1 MWHWSWK
8 GWSPRKFSNTRNI
21 SITSRPIYY
30 PSMSIGARLIILDK
44 RDINGRSSRIRS
56 PCNDSSPFVPPGSPF
71 LFLSSRWW
79 GRSFVCLPHKS
90 HRIRNLPS
98 LSLIFAQGTRGR
110 KPLIYALPDRSIVRS
125 FVRRKF
131 EVWSPKSKAGIT
143 LSPVATLKTDKTGE
157 REQGWSGKC
166 KLEKKKF
173 V

>member
-30 PSMSIGARLIILDK
+30 PSMSIGARLSWIKEILMADPAAS
-44 RDINGRSSRIRS
+44 GHPVMTLPPSY
-56 PCNDSSPFVPPGSPF
+56 PPGSPF